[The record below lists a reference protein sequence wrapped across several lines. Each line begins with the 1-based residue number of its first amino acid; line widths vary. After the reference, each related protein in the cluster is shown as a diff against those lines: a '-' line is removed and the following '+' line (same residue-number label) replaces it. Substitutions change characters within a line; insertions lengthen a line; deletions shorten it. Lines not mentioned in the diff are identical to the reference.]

1 MKKYSLLILLLS
13 ALCSLPAYAQR
24 HVSQE
29 RMAEVYEEAKT
40 PYKYGLV
47 VAPSTNDAKIDCPTV
62 FRDGDKWYMTYVI
75 YDGRG
80 AKDGRGYE
88 TWLAESDNLLE
99 WRTLGRV
106 LPWRDGMWDANQR
119 AGFPALVDMEW
130 GGSYAL
136 QRYKGRAWMSYF
148 GGTGRGY
155 EAIEAPLSIGVAWTK
170 DDPATAHAWESGKKP
185 VLTHDEKDAQWWERL
200 THYKTMVY
208 WDKDETLGA
217 PFVMYYNAGGVN
229 PETGFKGERIGIA
242 LSKNMKKWRRYEGN
256 PVFSHEAQG
265 TITGDAQIVK
275 MGDVYVMFY
284 FSAFNPSRPYKAYNT
299 FACSYDLVTWD
310 DCRARTS
317 STRPSPTTR
326 CLPIRVTSS
335 STTEWSITSIV
346 PSTMPNSGASPWPRA
361 ARWAVRRCISPS
373 VPRRDAARS
382 WPSTATGRHGSS
394 PRMADG
400 PRNTPSTSPTTGM
413 TTMATAS
420 LRTATCMGRRATAR
434 SSRFRPSRRA
444 NAISFASRGWGRMPP
459 YASTATTWAVTPSD
473 ARC

>member
-62 FRDGDKWYMTYVI
+62 FREGDKWYMTYVI

-170 DDPATAHAWESGKKP
+170 DDPATAHAWESG
-185 VLTHDEKDAQWWERL
+185 
-200 THYKTMVY
+200 
-208 WDKDETLGA
+208 
-217 PFVMYYNAGGVN
+217 
-229 PETGFKGERIGIA
+229 
-242 LSKNMKKWRRYEGN
+242 
-256 PVFSHEAQG
+256 
-265 TITGDAQIVK
+265 
-275 MGDVYVMFY
+275 
-284 FSAFNPSRPYKAYNT
+284 
-299 FACSYDLVTWD
+299 
-310 DCRARTS
+310 
-317 STRPSPTTR
+317 
-326 CLPIRVTSS
+326 
-335 STTEWSITSIV
+335 
-346 PSTMPNSGASPWPRA
+346 
-361 ARWAVRRCISPS
+361 
-373 VPRRDAARS
+373 
-382 WPSTATGRHGSS
+382 
-394 PRMADG
+394 
-400 PRNTPSTSPTTGM
+400 
-413 TTMATAS
+413 
-420 LRTATCMGRRATAR
+420 
-434 SSRFRPSRRA
+434 
-444 NAISFASRGWGRMPP
+444 
-459 YASTATTWAVTPSD
+459 
-473 ARC
+473 